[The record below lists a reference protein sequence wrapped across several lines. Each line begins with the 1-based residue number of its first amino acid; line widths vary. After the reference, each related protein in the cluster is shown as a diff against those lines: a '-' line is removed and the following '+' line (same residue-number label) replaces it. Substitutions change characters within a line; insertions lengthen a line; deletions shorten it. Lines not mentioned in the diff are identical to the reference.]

1 MMPFPWLLKLEN
13 MPLVMTNVV
22 QPIALIILDGW
33 GLRCGTNHNGI
44 ALAQKPNFDFYW
56 KNYPHTELNASG
68 PAVGLPQGI
77 MGNSEVGHMNIGA
90 GRIIYSG
97 LSQIYQAIE
106 NGSFF
111 RNEIFLQ
118 AIKTAKE
125 KNVGLHLMGLVSD
138 GAVHSHQDHLYALL
152 ELAKKKGLTKVY
164 VHCFLDGRDTAPND
178 GEKCIRQLEEKIK
191 QIGVGTIAS
200 VMGRFYAMDRDK
212 RWERIEKAYE
222 VLVGLNKIGK
232 TNALSIVHESYQ
244 KGIYDE
250 FIVPQAVV
258 DGDGFPV
265 GAISDQDVVIFFN
278 FRADRAREITRILT
292 DSHFQE
298 IPRKFFP
305 ELSCFVCMTLYD
317 ASFSLPVAF
326 VSSHPT
332 QTLGEIVS
340 ENGLK
345 QLRIAETEKYAHVTF
360 FFNGGCETV
369 FEGEDHVLIPSP
381 REVPTYDLK
390 PEMSA
395 YQVKDEL
402 IKLIAKNKYQFIV
415 LNFANS
421 DMVGHTAKPD
431 ALIKAVQVVDECLG
445 EIIPSI
451 LNQDGIVLIT
461 ADHGNAEQMVD
472 NRGAPHTSHTLNP
485 VPFILIDS
493 KKSGITLKSSGRLC
507 DIAPTIL
514 DLWDF
519 SKPKVMQGVSLIES

>member
-1 MMPFPWLLKLEN
+1 
-13 MPLVMTNVV
+13 MTNAK
-22 QPIALIILDGW
+22 QTIALIILDGW
-33 GLRCGTNHNGI
+33 GLRDDTNHNGI
-44 ALAQKPNFDFYW
+44 ALARKPNFDFYW
-56 KNYPHTELNASG
+56 KNYPHTTLHASG
-68 PAVGLPQGI
+68 PSVGLPCGI
-77 MGNSEVGHMNIGA
+77 MGNSEVGHMNMGA
-90 GRIIYSG
+90 GRIVYSG

-111 RNEIFLQ
+111 KNEAFLKAMRN
-118 AIKTAKE
+118 AKE
-125 KNVGLHLMGLVSD
+125 KNVGFHLMGLVSD

-152 ELAKKKGLTKVY
+152 ELAKREGLTKIY
-164 VHCFLDGRDTAPND
+164 IHCFLDGRDTAPND
-178 GEKCIRQLEEKIK
+178 GEKYIRQLEEKIK
-191 QIGVGTIAS
+191 QIGVGKIAS

-222 VLVGLNKIGK
+222 VLVGLNKKGK
-232 TNALSIVHESYQ
+232 ISALEIVRESYQ

-250 FIVPQAVV
+250 FIVPCAVV
-258 DGDGFPV
+258 DGDGLPV

-278 FRADRAREITRILT
+278 FRADRTREITRVLT
-292 DSHFQE
+292 DPHFQE

-305 ELSCFVCMTLYD
+305 RLSVFVCMTLYD
-317 ASFSLPVAF
+317 ANFSLPVAF
-326 VSSHPT
+326 ASSNPT

-340 ENGLK
+340 QNGLK

-369 FEGEDHVLIPSP
+369 FEGEDRVLIPSP

-395 YQVKDEL
+395 HKVKDEL
-402 IKLIAKNKYQFIV
+402 IKLVSKNKYQFIV

-431 ALIKAVQVVDECLG
+431 AIIKAVQVVDECLG
-445 EIIPSI
+445 EVVPSI
-451 LNQDGIVLIT
+451 LNQGGIVLIA
-461 ADHGNAEQMVD
+461 ADHGNAEQMVS
-472 NRGAPHTSHTLNP
+472 NRGEPHTSHTLNP

-493 KKSGITLKSSGRLC
+493 QKSGITLTSSGRLC

-514 DLWDF
+514 DLWGI
-519 SKPKVMQGVSLIES
+519 SKPQVMQGISLIQS